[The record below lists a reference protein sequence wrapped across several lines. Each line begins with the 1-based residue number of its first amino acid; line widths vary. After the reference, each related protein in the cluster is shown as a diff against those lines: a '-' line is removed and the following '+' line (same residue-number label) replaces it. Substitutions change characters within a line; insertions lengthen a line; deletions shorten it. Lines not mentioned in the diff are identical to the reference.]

1 MGTLY
6 LREVWLVC
14 FSYRVETISVNYVG
28 VSCTTTM
35 WQGKCT
41 FKSFCNKETEKK
53 KMTTNLISLSNN
65 SNRFVVILLKTDEK
79 KMRRELF
86 LLRRKLWI
94 PSLSILANQT
104 QHTFSLKIKTTIQFC
119 RWFCLLI
126 TAATSKDTTRTE
138 KKTFFGKQGP

>member
-1 MGTLY
+1 MGNLY

-41 FKSFCNKETEKK
+41 FKSFCNKQTKK
-53 KMTTNLISLSNN
+53 KKNMTTTLIPLSNN
-65 SNRFVVILLKTDEK
+65 SNRFVVILLKTDEKK

-104 QHTFSLKIKTTIQFC
+104 QHTFSLKTNNNSILSLVLFINYSC
-119 RWFCLLI
+119 N
-126 TAATSKDTTRTE
+126 E
-138 KKTFFGKQGP
+138 